1 MMELIDTY
9 WLYFLV
15 GQYPNGPLGGLA
27 LTLVLASLGLLLA
40 LPLGILL
47 GLGRVSPLPWVRLP
61 VSGLVFVVR
70 GTPLLMVVFWA
81 YFFLPVIT
89 GTKTN
94 QFNTMLAALV
104 LFDAAYLAEIVRA
117 GLQALPGGQ
126 MQAARSL
133 GLSYAQ
139 AMRLVLLP
147 QALRHMLPSL
157 VNQFVSTIKQTSL
170 GTIIGLSELSY
181 IANQINAQVL
191 VKPAEIFG
199 TLALSYFILCF
210 GLSRIAYALEN
221 RLNAR
226 PRD

>member
-1 MMELIDTY
+1 MSELIDTY

-40 LPLGILL
+40 LPLGVLL
-47 GLGRVSPLPWVRLP
+47 GLARVSPLPWLRLP
-61 VSGLVFVVR
+61 VTGLVFVVR

-81 YFFLPVIT
+81 YFFLPGVT
-89 GTKTN
+89 GLKTN
-94 QFNTMLAALV
+94 QFATMLAALV

-117 GLQALPGGQ
+117 GLQALPKGQ
-126 MQAARSL
+126 LQAARSL
-133 GLSYAQ
+133 GMSYPQ
-139 AMRLVLLP
+139 ALRLVLLP

-157 VNQFVSTIKQTSL
+157 VNQFVSTIKETSL

-191 VKPAEIFG
+191 VKPLQVYAI
-199 TLALSYFILCF
+199 LAGSYFVLCF
-210 GLSRIAYALEN
+210 GLSRVAYALER
-221 RLNAR
+221 RLNTRAA
-226 PRD
+226 